1 LKRPHRRLPMS
12 FIEYILT
19 CIDNI
24 IPSLRDDSTKK
35 WERMTKEGKALRE
48 EIEKQSEKA
57 KEPHDS
63 ADS

>member
-1 LKRPHRRLPMS
+1 MS

-48 EIEKQSEKA
+48 EIEKESEKA